1 MTFSDARKTAILA
14 ALLALGLAGCGSTAS
29 RNPVDL
35 TNPFLGPEFTGW
47 LVGAVARL
55 ATPQETQAFLAIQSD
70 EQARDF
76 VEAFWAK
83 RDPNGEKPGN
93 PIREAFE
100 DRAAYADK
108 AFSEAGIQGRRTDR
122 GAIFILYGTPS
133 KIDHD
138 VPPMPGASPLEV
150 WIYEDTKPAGLD
162 GRKPSNTYRFI
173 RRGDMTVLYSPG
185 QQRPD
190 PRLRDRA
197 GMPPPSPDMR

>member
-1 MTFSDARKTAILA
+1 MICSGARRAALLL
-14 ALLALGLAGCGSTAS
+14 ALLALGCGSTAS

-35 TNPFLGPEFTGW
+35 TNPFLGPEYTGW
-47 LVGAVARL
+47 LIGPIARL
-55 ATPQETQAFLAIQSD
+55 ATPEETQAFLAIQDD
-70 EQARDF
+70 EQARAF

-83 RDPNGEKPGN
+83 RDPNAGKPGN

-133 KIDHD
+133 KIDHE
-138 VPPMPGASPLEV
+138 VPPVPGASPLEV
-150 WIYEDTKPAGLD
+150 WIYEPTVPAGLD
-162 GRKPSNTYRFI
+162 GRKPAGSYRFI
-173 RRGDMTVLYSPG
+173 RRGDMTVLYHPG

-190 PRLRDRA
+190 PRLRDRP
-197 GMPPPSPDMR
+197 GMPPDVP